1 MKNILKLSLVCAVL
15 LTGISTYAIDGN
27 GNDNGNADFNLHVLK
42 ANGKLITFALNQV
55 QKASL
60 SIYDKNGSLIYTENA
75 SGKEGIL
82 RTFSLEEFPAGTYFL
97 EVEDS
102 VKKVR
107 HEIQITDDASVLSSK
122 AVSSA
127 YKAGFSAQNT
137 DVVVR

>member
-1 MKNILKLSLVCAVL
+1 MKKILKLSLVCAVL
-15 LTGISTYAIDGN
+15 LTGMSTYAID

-55 QKASL
+55 QKANL
-60 SIYDKNGSLIYTENA
+60 SIYDKNGSLIYSENA

-82 RTFSLEEFPAGTYFL
+82 RTFSLEEFPAGTYYL

-107 HEIQITDDASVLSSK
+107 HEITITDDASVLSSK

-127 YKAGFSAQNT
+127 YKAGSAKT
-137 DVVVR
+137 TSVAVR